1 MLTIITAILAV
12 GVIAGVAWV
21 YYRSDQLDERR
32 EELDKYSVHLDERAN
47 KLSADEETVR
57 MLNLQLRDELEKQ
70 KRKEA
75 EMVNNEKA
83 AAEAKEM
90 IARNTEERY
99 NVVLQAAEEA
109 TGWKL
114 SNTRTSENSTIRAF
128 ISYHMHNEGFSYESI
143 GRVMHRNHSTITH
156 LVRKMEDMLS
166 LPQMYKV
173 ELDMY
178 AKMVELI

>member
-1 MLTIITAILAV
+1 MLTFITFILAV

-21 YYRSDQLDERR
+21 IYRSDQLDERE
-32 EELDKYSVHLDERAN
+32 EELSKYSAQLDERAN

-57 MLNLQLRDELEKQ
+57 MINLQLRQALEEQ

-75 EMVNNEKA
+75 EMVRNEQA
-83 AAEAKEM
+83 VAEAKEK

-99 NVVLQAAEEA
+99 DVVLQAAEEA

-114 SNTRTSENSTIRAF
+114 SNSRTAENSTIRAF
-128 ISYHMHNEGFSYESI
+128 VSYHMHNEGFSYESI

-156 LVRKMEDMLS
+156 LVRKMEDMIS
-166 LPQMYKV
+166 LPDVYREEMGMY
-173 ELDMY
+173 E
-178 AKMVELI
+178 KMCEML